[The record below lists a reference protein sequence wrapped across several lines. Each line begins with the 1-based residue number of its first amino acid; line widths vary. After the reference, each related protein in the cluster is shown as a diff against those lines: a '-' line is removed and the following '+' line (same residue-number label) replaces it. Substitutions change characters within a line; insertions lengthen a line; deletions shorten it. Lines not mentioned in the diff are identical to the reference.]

1 MHLRLALC
9 IAIGSM
15 LLSGQLPGVDN
26 KKKKKKAKKEEP
38 EITQVLEVPKDPP
51 SAVIVQTER
60 LVFHVSPLSAK
71 GLLSQQIRDGIKA
84 LWSANH
90 GAQIVKIRA
99 FVAGSGDMRRVPAIV
114 SEMFTE
120 KRLALP
126 AVSVVQVGGLPLD
139 GAQVVLESIAM
150 EKKVGN
156 PNGIAFVAG
165 QPATVGDAVGPLKS
179 ALGPMEPRAI
189 TCFLNTLDGVN
200 NVRSQIAATYPK
212 AVATY
217 VQLRRDTSGDFV
229 ECEAIAAAD
238 KAPANGIEYR
248 NAREG
253 RYSDVAVVGPGK
265 LVLSGTQLA
274 FGGSEAD
281 IRLAFGRLEKAMNPV
296 GGKLSDVVSTRF
308 YPLTSAA
315 AEATRKVRFEFYDAK
330 KPPASTLLIF
340 EGLPSLDAL
349 LGLEVVAL
357 HR

>member
-1 MHLRLALC
+1 M
-9 IAIGSM
+9 AIGSV
-15 LLSGQLPGVDN
+15 LLSAQVAGADN
-26 KKKKKKAKKEEP
+26 KKNKKKAKKEEP
-38 EITQVLEVPKDPP
+38 EITQVLELPKDPP
-51 SAVIVQTER
+51 SAVIAQTER
-60 LVFHVSPLSAK
+60 LGFRASPLSAK
-71 GLLSQQIRDGIKA
+71 GLLSQQIRDAIKA
-84 LWSANH
+84 LWSANR

-114 SEMFTE
+114 SEMFTD
-120 KRLALP
+120 KRQALP

-150 EKKVGN
+150 EKKAVN

-165 QPATVGDAVGPLKS
+165 QPATVGDAVGPLKT
-179 ALGPMEPRAI
+179 ALGAMEPRAI

-200 NVRSQIAATYPK
+200 NVRAQISATYPK

-238 KAPANGIEYR
+238 KAPSNGIEYR

-296 GGKLSDVVSTRF
+296 GGKLSDVVLTRF

-330 KPPASTLLIF
+330 QPPASTLLIF
-340 EGLPSLDAL
+340 EGLPSLDAM
-349 LGLEVVAL
+349 LGVEVVAL